1 MTRAALLLGALLIV
15 PFLQPAARQSAGTI
29 TVDASRPGHAIPENL
44 YGIFF
49 EEISHAGDGGLYA
62 ELIQNRGFE
71 DARLPIR
78 TTLEN
83 GFVIP
88 ERTPHF
94 DTGRP
99 SEWRMRWT
107 ETSQTPGWTLDTP
120 GNARASMRLVEDR
133 PLTEATPHALEVTV
147 DDLGERIGG
156 RVAILNEGFWGINIV
171 AGEEYE
177 FSFYARADGQFAGPI
192 QVVLESADGTPLVQ
206 GRMIRNPS
214 STWTRFASTLK
225 ATRSDPNARLALNLG
240 STGRVWFDFVSL
252 FPKKTWKNRP
262 NGLRPD
268 LAQLIA
274 GLKPGFVRWPGGCFA
289 EGISIDNRPLWK
301 RSIGR
306 LEDRPGT
313 YSPWGYWSTD
323 GFGYHEFL
331 QFSEDLGADALLVVN
346 AGVSC
351 SMRSGTYLEDDQLPA
366 LIQDAL
372 DAIEYAIGPPASKW
386 GAVRATNG
394 HPAPFPLTYIEIG
407 NEQRGERYGLRVA
420 QFYKAIKEKYP
431 HLKIALSSWIAGVDQ
446 RIIDAAGTIDIV
458 DEHAYKPVHW
468 AIENFDSFASYKRQG
483 WDLYIG
489 EFATNAGVGRGNVL
503 AMVNDAAYMMSMEK
517 NTDLVKMGSYAP
529 LLENVNDRD
538 WPVNMIHFDSSRS
551 YARASYYA
559 NRLFA
564 ENLPTVNLA
573 TTVDHRPAG
582 TKPITARVGVAT
594 HNTAAEFRNVVISR
608 HGTVVFTSDF
618 TTAEGWTPEGRRGRW
633 SVVDGA
639 YRQAQQAVAWAF
651 IAESAGAG
659 GGTDYDV
666 SLQARKL
673 SGLEGFIIPL
683 GIADG
688 RRVQWNV
695 GGWGN
700 TRHAVQAA
708 DAVVGEQVRGTIETG
723 RWYDI
728 RVEVRDRTVR
738 GYLDGQ
744 LVMERTLPRIDKVL
758 AIAGRD
764 DETGEIIVK
773 VVNSAPEPAAM
784 TLSIAGGGSRLAG
797 TITVLSSDDP
807 LDENTFEA
815 PGKVVPKTMTIPVR
829 SNPLAHT
836 FPPYS
841 LSVVRLKGKNP

>member
-1 MTRAALLLGALLIV
+1 MPRVLLFLLGCLAFVQPTV
-15 PFLQPAARQSAGTI
+15 PRSAGTI
-29 TVDASRPGHAIPENL
+29 TVDATRPGAAIPQNL

-71 DARLPIR
+71 DARLPVK

-94 DTGRP
+94 DTGRA
-99 SEWRMRWT
+99 SEWRMRWNV
-107 ETSQTPGWTLDTP
+107 TSDTPAWTLETRD
-120 GNARASMRLVEDR
+120 GARGSMRLVDVE
-133 PLTEATPHALEVTV
+133 PLTPATPHSLEVTIESV
-147 DDLGERIGG
+147 GNAG
-156 RVAILNEGFWGINIV
+156 RVAVLNEGYWGINAV
-171 AGEEYE
+171 QGESYE
-177 FSFYARADGQFAGPI
+177 LSFHVRGDGSFAGPI
-192 QVVLESADGTPLVQ
+192 VVRLESADRTPLASATPVTGQ
-206 GRMIRNPS
+206 P
-214 STWTRFASTLK
+214 TPKWTRYS
-225 ATRSDPNARLALNLG
+225 ATFTPTATDPEARLAIELG
-240 STGRVWFDFVSL
+240 STGRVWLDFVSL
-252 FPKKTWKNRP
+252 FPTKTWKSRR

-268 LAQLIA
+268 LAELIA

-301 RSIGR
+301 RSIGP

-331 QFSEDLGADALLVVN
+331 QFSEDLGADALFVIN

-351 SMRSGTYLEDDQLPA
+351 SMRSGTYLDDDQLPA

-372 DAIEYAIGPPASKW
+372 DAIEYALGPPESKW
-386 GAVRATNG
+386 GAVRAKNG
-394 HPAPFPLTYIEIG
+394 HPAAFPLKYVEIG
-407 NEQRGERYGLRVA
+407 NEQRGERYGERVA
-420 QFYKAIKEKYP
+420 RFYKAIKQKYP
-431 HLKIALSSWIAGVDQ
+431 QLKIALSSWIAGVDQ
-446 RIIDAAGTIDIV
+446 RIIDAAGPIDIV

-489 EFATNAGVGRGNVL
+489 EFATNAGVGRGNLL
-503 AMVNDAAYMMSMEK
+503 AMLNDAAYMMSMEK
-517 NTDLVKMGSYAP
+517 NSDLVKMGSYAP

-538 WPVNMIHFDSSRS
+538 WPVNMIHFDSSRA

-559 NRLFA
+559 NKLFA
-564 ENLPTVNLA
+564 ENLPSVNLS
-573 TTVDHRPAG
+573 TEVDYRPAAAR
-582 TKPITARVGVAT
+582 PITARVGVAT
-594 HNTAAEFRNVVISR
+594 HNTAAEFKDVVISR
-608 HGTVVFTSDF
+608 GGEELFRSDF
-618 TTAEGWTPEGRRGRW
+618 STAAAWTPEGRRGRW

-639 YRQAQQAVAWAF
+639 YRQDQQAVAWSF
-651 IAESAGAG
+651 IADAIPPQ
-659 GGTDYDV
+659 DFDV

-708 DAVVGEQVRGTIETG
+708 DAVVGESVRGTIETG

-728 RVEVRDRTVR
+728 RIEVRDRTVR
-738 GYLDGQ
+738 GYLDGEI
-744 LVMERTLPRIDKVL
+744 VMERTLPRIDTVL

-764 DETGEIIVK
+764 ETGDIVVK
-773 VVNSAPEPAAM
+773 VVNSAPEAAAM
-784 TLSIAGGGSRLAG
+784 TLTLNGVKSLASA
-797 TITVLSSDDP
+797 TATVLTSDDP
-807 LDENTFEA
+807 LDENTFEE
-815 PGKVVPKTMTIPVR
+815 PTKIVPKTSTVPVRGTSMSYTFPAYSLTIVRGTIPNR
-829 SNPLAHT
+829 
-836 FPPYS
+836 
-841 LSVVRLKGKNP
+841 